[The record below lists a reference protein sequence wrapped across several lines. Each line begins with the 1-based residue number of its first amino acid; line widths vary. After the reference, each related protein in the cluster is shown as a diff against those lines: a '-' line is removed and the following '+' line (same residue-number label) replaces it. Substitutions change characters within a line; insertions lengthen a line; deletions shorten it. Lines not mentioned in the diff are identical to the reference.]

1 MITAETALSTGALLS
16 GIRQE
21 KGKHFI
27 FTFQNIKKMDFSSF
41 DILKYPVLPVQE
53 GYSCWQD

>member
-21 KGKHFI
+21 KGKRFI
-27 FTFQNIKKMDFSSF
+27 FTFQNIKKNGL
-41 DILKYPVLPVQE
+41 LKF
-53 GYSCWQD
+53 